1 MGKSEQ
7 IVILDSESRHIG
19 KECIKCQEKFVEND
33 EIVECPR
40 CHQLHHVDC
49 WKAQG
54 GCGRYGCPQIAKTVI
69 DTSPKGDGPPPSIP
83 RKYIYAGITVAL
95 VIILTMIFW
104 PKPPDPAAGRTKV
117 VALIEAGLE
126 EVEELNRIVD
136 QFNNTS
142 EEIYIVLQTTS
153 VTLLEQQLMVRAA
166 AGDAPDIFSLPYNRY
181 ETFLNL
187 DAFYPLGI
195 EEEPYYGVEHPSK
208 LRTLHIFFATKHPEE
223 SIKVLKYLVTEMP
236 RQDLSLLKEQTG
248 LIVPDT
254 VLDIESFL
262 AQ

>member
-33 EIVECPR
+33 EIVDVPAAINYITSIAGK
-40 CHQLHHVDC
+40 LKVDVVGMVVR
-49 WKAQG
+49 KLLKLLLILAQ
-54 GCGRYGCPQIAKTVI
+54 KVI
-69 DTSPKGDGPPPSIP
+69 PPPSIP

-142 EEIYIVLQTTS
+142 EDIYIVLQTTS

-254 VLDIESFL
+254 VLDIESF
-262 AQ
+262 